1 MRLFWCNYEFRSN
14 SFSDREGEYII
25 KYFVKYIS
33 IILLVILTAVDIGW
47 IAEFGICIVR
57 VIGDIIPATG
67 ELSFITTGA
76 GWFMIVIYAVLIL
89 VLLIEIAVK
98 VFLYVMSV
106 KKASYGYY
114 MLFSVANI
122 LESVINVIV
131 LAAVGMPLVINSPG
145 FKMDSMQVTEWTF
158 VIIGIYLFTGF
169 FAVLDLLSA
178 NQCRKDEE
186 IFY

>member
-1 MRLFWCNYEFRSN
+1 
-14 SFSDREGEYII
+14 
-25 KYFVKYIS
+25 
-33 IILLVILTAVDIGW
+33 
-47 IAEFGICIVR
+47 
-57 VIGDIIPATG
+57 
-67 ELSFITTGA
+67 
-76 GWFMIVIYAVLIL
+76 MIVIYAVLIL

-114 MLFSVANI
+114 MLFSVANL

-145 FKMDSMQVTEWTF
+145 FKMDNMQVTEWTF

>member
-1 MRLFWCNYEFRSN
+1 M
-14 SFSDREGEYII
+14 

-33 IILLVILTAVDIGW
+33 IILLVIRTAVDIGW

-106 KKASYGYY
+106 KKASYD

-145 FKMDSMQVTEWTF
+145 FKMDNMQVTEWTF